1 MTGSAG
7 QVRSRAGYHH
17 GDLREALLEAAESL
31 LREEGLGGLT
41 LRACARRAGVSHAA
55 PKHHFPDVSTLLSEV
70 AARGFDRLAE
80 ALVTAREAAGADPGR
95 RFTAAARTYVKFARR
110 HPAHFRLMFRS
121 DALDPCNHTLA
132 RASARAFAELTG
144 NITRLRGEPDVAPD
158 DLAERVQEEA
168 LMEDVL
174 LGWSHVH
181 GYAQLLLE
189 GQLVAFAGEEEID
202 DFVERTLGATSRRLS
217 ELLGQRGE
225 DGAW

>member
-1 MTGSAG
+1 MTAAPG

-31 LREEGLGGLT
+31 LREEGLGGLG

-70 AARGFDRLAE
+70 AARGFDRLTD
-80 ALVTAREAAGADPGR
+80 ALVAARQAAGEEPGR
-95 RFTAAARTYVKFARR
+95 RFTAAARTYVTFARR

-121 DALDPCNHTLA
+121 DALDPCNRTLSE
-132 RASARAFAELTG
+132 ASARAFAELTG
-144 NITRLRGEPDVAPD
+144 NITRLRGEPDVVPG
-158 DLAERVQEEA
+158 DLARRVQEGA

-174 LGWSHVH
+174 IGWTHVH

-189 GQLVAFAGEEEID
+189 GQLAAFAGEEQFDEFI
-202 DFVERTLGATSRRLS
+202 ERTLGATSRRLS
-217 ELLGQRGE
+217 DLLAQRGE